1 MPLEAKSWLDEN
13 EWPDLDIDSDA
24 FSHYTQMSKIMEQY
38 AKEYHAR
45 KLEEAR
51 EKEITKYTKFL

>member
-1 MPLEAKSWLDEN
+1 MSAADWLDKN
-13 EWPDLDIDSDA
+13 EWPDLAVDSDA

-38 AKEYHAR
+38 AKEYHAK

-51 EKEITKYTKFL
+51 KKEITEFNKFL

>member
-1 MPLEAKSWLDEN
+1 MSAADWLDKN
-13 EWPDLDIDSDA
+13 EWPDLAVDSDA

-38 AKEYHAR
+38 AKEYHAK

-51 EKEITKYTKFL
+51 KIELTKYTKFL